1 MWRVRVKVVGT
12 QNIVYLRSSIFFSI
26 SASSLK
32 QRIKELMRGK
42 RGQRTLVR
50 TKLSA
55 YNKVSSG

>member
-32 QRIKELMRGK
+32 ERIKELMGSVVK
-42 RGQRTLVR
+42 E
-50 TKLSA
+50 LS
-55 YNKVSSG
+55 KFSSEQSFLPITR